1 MKIALLAL
9 ASILL
14 SVAAQFVL
22 KHGVATRADAP
33 VSGAAGWLAMLLEP
47 AVIAG
52 LGLYA
57 LGAVVWLQVLSQWDV
72 SRAYPLVGF
81 GFVLTAAVGYLLGEQ
96 IGLQRLAGVALICTG
111 VLLVGRS

>member
-22 KHGVATRADAP
+22 KHGVAARPDT
-33 VSGAAGWLAMLLEP
+33 GAGGGGGWLALLLEP
-47 AVIAG
+47 AVVAG

-57 LGAVVWLQVLSQWDV
+57 LGAVVWLQVLSHWDV

-81 GFVLTAAVGYLLGEQ
+81 GFVLTAAIGYLLGEQ
-96 IGLQRLAGVALICTG
+96 IGLQRLAGVVLICTG